1 MNLTIAVLGATGYTG
16 RFVVRVLQ
24 RRGIRPVVVGRD
36 GAKLSASFV
45 GGEVEARVA
54 AIDDAAALDRA
65 LDGVDAVIHC
75 AGPFLDTA
83 QPVIEAALRARVHY
97 FDLTAEQMSALATLD
112 TFDERARE
120 RGVVVAPAVGF
131 FGTLGDLL
139 ATTAMD
145 DWQEAD
151 EIAVRI
157 ALDHWWPTDATRR
170 TGARN
175 TFARLALVE
184 GALAPLQ
191 PTPPTPWDFGAP
203 FGTLDT
209 IALPFTEV
217 VLIARHL
224 TVRAVH
230 TSINE
235 APLRELRDPAT
246 PPPSAADAS
255 GRSRQQFALDVT
267 VRRGDAERRAIA
279 RGRDIYA
286 VSAPLVVEAAQRICA
301 GEGTTAGAR
310 PVAALLDAPSV
321 LRALAPEHLTLA

>member
-1 MNLTIAVLGATGYTG
+1 MALAIAVLGATGYTG
-16 RFVVRVLQ
+16 RFVVRELR

-36 GAKLSASFV
+36 GAKLATTFAASD
-45 GGEVEARVA
+45 VEARVA

-65 LDGVDAVIHC
+65 LVGVDAVIHC

-83 QPVIEAALRARVHY
+83 QPVIEAALRARIHY

-112 TFDERARE
+112 DFDERARE
-120 RGVVVAPAVGF
+120 LGVVVAPAVGF
-131 FGTLGDLL
+131 YGALGDLL
-139 ATTAMD
+139 ATAAMD
-145 DWQEAD
+145 DWQQAD

-175 TFARLALVE
+175 TFPRLVLVE
-184 GALAPLQ
+184 GVLAPLQ
-191 PTPPTPWDFGAP
+191 TRPPARWDFGAP
-203 FGTLDT
+203 FGALDLV
-209 IALPFTEV
+209 ALAFTEV

-224 TVRAVH
+224 DVRSVH
-230 TSINE
+230 TAINE
-235 APLRELRDPAT
+235 APLRDLRDPTT

-255 GRSRQQFALDVT
+255 GRSSQQFAVDVT
-267 VRRGDAERRAIA
+267 VRRGDTERRAIA

-286 VSAPLVVEAAQRICA
+286 VSAPLVVEAAERICNGNGA
-301 GEGTTAGAR
+301 GGAR
-310 PVAALLDAPSV
+310 SLGALFDARSV